1 MTQPTE
7 TLVST
12 LAKDWA
18 LEVRG
23 TSDLAYAFESDTDLF
38 TATAHGLV
46 NGDTVAFGT
55 GEAPDGFTVGTTYY
69 VIASTANT
77 FQLSATEGGAAV
89 TGTAD
94 DTGTATYPSWVRVG
108 GLTQVAPSVDTNM
121 EDDSDF
127 DGDGW
132 GSDQV
137 TQRKW
142 KIECEGRRKRR
153 AGQTA
158 YVADPGQEIIRAAGE
173 VVGIGATVEVR
184 WYRKDGAPDAY
195 TGYAAVQWGGGGGS
209 VTDLEPFSFT
219 LNGQGKRTAITN
231 PTAEEA

>member
-1 MTQPTE
+1 MTQPN
-7 TLVST
+7 LVST

-18 LEVRG
+18 LEVAG
-23 TSDLAYAFESDTDLF
+23 TGDLAYTFEADTDVF
-38 TATAHGLV
+38 TAAAHGLV
-46 NGDTVAFGT
+46 NGDTVKFGA
-55 GEAPDGFTVGTTYY
+55 GEAPAGFTVDTTYY
-69 VIASTANT
+69 VIASAANT
-77 FQLSATEGGAAV
+77 FQLSATEGGGAV
-89 TGTAD
+89 LGSAD
-94 DTGTATYPSWVRVG
+94 DTGTAVHPAWVRVG
-108 GLTQVAPSVDTNM
+108 GLTQITPSVDTNL

-153 AGQTA
+153 ADQPTT

-173 VVGIGATVEVR
+173 VVGIGATVPVR

-231 PTAEEA
+231 PTAE